1 MKNKLTFLKEI
12 RSWVII
18 IALALLFST
27 LINSQLFAM
36 ATVKEYSMED
46 TLYENHLLVVN
57 RLSYKRKSPKRG
69 DIIIFY
75 KQREIG
81 SFAKEFIRSFR
92 NIISLSKLKEDS
104 SESRDRLVKRVIAVP
119 GDVIDIRDGC
129 VYLNEECLDEPYT
142 KGITEQQGYLLPI
155 TVGEGQLFVIGDNRE
170 ESMDS
175 RDFGPIEISH
185 VEGKASFRIFPLNKI
200 GKLK

>member
-129 VYLNEECLDEPYT
+129 VYLNEEYLDEPYT